1 VKSEL
6 REMRKGKI
14 LIVEDEVIIALD
26 LKKTLKDLGYSLVGT
41 VTSGEEAVKAAG
53 KMHPDLILMDIKLQ
67 GHINGLEAGK
77 KIQDKFNIPVIY
89 ITAYSDKKTFGLI
102 KKTNSSFFHITK
114 PFINE
119 EICAV
124 VEKVLAKK

>member
-1 VKSEL
+1 MKSEL

-77 KIQDKFNIPVIY
+77 KIQDKFNIPIIY
-89 ITAYSDKKTFGLI
+89 ITAYSDKETFGLI
-102 KKTNSSFFHITK
+102 KKTNSFF
-114 PFINE
+114 FILPNH
-119 EICAV
+119 
-124 VEKVLAKK
+124 L